1 LRDLESYRA
10 LRQMKSTVKNEEAEQ
25 IDSLIHELEK
35 EIYRSFPIAEREF
48 FTASEAPER
57 QPPAGVKG

>member
-1 LRDLESYRA
+1 
-10 LRQMKSTVKNEEAEQ
+10 MKSTVKNEEAEQ

-57 QPPAGVKG
+57 QPPAGEKG